1 MRYFSTATLLSL
13 TLLTAACSTTGPHL
27 YGRGYSYYNDA
38 YKSSPGVQP
47 ADIGYNYNE
56 KRNQAVIEDM
66 RYAAS
71 DLVNKLEDEMP
82 LDVGA
87 IHLTRVS
94 DSPFYT
100 TFDHVLRDELT
111 YRGYEL
117 VTRPTPK
124 ALPLM
129 LAASETKG
137 SGLSMKGKHYYRE
150 LYLAFLVGEQIAA
163 DGVYEVPTYGFSGN
177 DVRRPDPEEKAAA
190 MAEPEPA
197 PIIAEKLD
205 APVSLKAETAK

>member
-13 TLLTAACSTTGPHL
+13 TLLTAACSSPGI

-38 YKSSPGVQP
+38 YKSAPGAKP
-47 ADIGYNYNE
+47 ANIGYNYSELRNE
-56 KRNQAVIEDM
+56 SVIEDM

-71 DLVNKLEDEMP
+71 DLVNKLEEDIP
-82 LDVGA
+82 YDVSA
-87 IHLTRVS
+87 IHLMRVS
-94 DSPFYT
+94 ESPFYT
-100 TFDHVLRDELT
+100 TFDHVLRDELS

-117 VTRPTPK
+117 VTRPQPG

-129 LAASETKG
+129 LAASETNG
-137 SGLSMKGKHYYRE
+137 SGLNMKEKHYYRE

-177 DVRRPDPEEKAAA
+177 DVKRPDPEEKAAA

-205 APVSLKAETAK
+205 APVSLKAETAE